1 LSSDED
7 LVRAKT
13 AQYYVRDKARTGGV
27 G

>member
-1 LSSDED
+1 LASDED